1 MDNFY
6 ERISERS
13 IIKTTSAEQVKV
25 EETKRV
31 RLYSFGINTVKIG
44 GIYSGT

>member
-13 IIKTTSAEQVKV
+13 SAYQVKV

-31 RLYSFGINTVKIG
+31 RLYSFGINKVKIG
-44 GIYSGT
+44 GIYRGT